1 MAIER
6 FQAFALYRDRRKFTR
21 TFSMAWF
28 LSSWVLAFCFLVILL
43 SQIVENKSTVK
54 SEDKRK
60 NDEIITAL
68 NNGDIDS
75 HLHHSNNYYV
85 SLSDMD
91 LFPGPNSDPG
101 TVIQNLNFCWKI
113 QIPKKLFE

>member
-101 TVIQNLNFCWKI
+101 TVIQNI
-113 QIPKKLFE
+113 QNCS